1 MTWWTIVNPA
11 AGSRERVE
19 RRVHAALE
27 ERSIPAEVVASESP
41 EHLRSL
47 VEEGISGGAER
58 YLAVGGDGTVSLMAD
73 ALPQHRWNE
82 PPVIGV
88 LPAGSGCDLIRSVG
102 MPQSLEEA
110 AAHLEGDATYSID
123 VGVAEGEWGTRRFLN
138 VLDVGVIAGTVRAA
152 ERITRRLGKLRY
164 KAAFW
169 LTLPFFRAARLDLTM
184 DRQSFQGKALAV
196 AVANGQYFGFG
207 MNIAPKAALGD
218 GFLEV
223 QAFSCWK
230 WAALSL
236 FPRVKRGSH
245 LSHRAVRRYRST
257 SVTIETD
264 RPWPIEV
271 DGDYLGETPVTV
283 RIEPG
288 VLRFKI

>member
-19 RRVHAALE
+19 RRVYSALE
-27 ERSIPAEVVASESP
+27 ERSIPAEIHSSDSP
-41 EHLRSL
+41 EHLREL
-47 VEEGISGGAER
+47 VADGIAAGAER

-73 ALPQHRWNE
+73 ALLQHDWSE
-82 PPVIGV
+82 PPIIGV

-152 ERITRRLGKLRY
+152 ERVTRRLGKFRY

-169 LTLPFFRAARLDLTM
+169 LTLPGFRAAKLDLTT
-184 DRQSFQGKALAV
+184 DRESFQGKALAV

-218 GFLEV
+218 GIFDV

-257 SVTIETD
+257 SVTIKTD
-264 RPWPIEV
+264 RAWPIEV

-283 RIEPG
+283 SIEPG
-288 VLRFKI
+288 ALRLKI